1 MTYAPDASEYPVDV
15 QHVGVQRLIGVGHSV
30 GRRYTNHVI
39 LYGPTQ
45 GNAFFGSVTRETNR
59 DGGGSTALGAMPEGS
74 KATAKEP
81 ADIPVSE
88 ASEVVSWGGIESPAS
103 EPERSASDTDP
114 GSDL

>member
-1 MTYAPDASEYPVDV
+1 MTFAPDASEYPVDV

-45 GNAFFGSVTRETNR
+45 GNAFFRSVTRETNR
-59 DGGGSTALGAMPEGS
+59 DGGGSTALGAMPSVSQEV
-74 KATAKEP
+74 AKEP
-81 ADIPVSE
+81 ADADVPKTSE
-88 ASEVVSWGGIESPAS
+88 ILGWGGDESPAG
-103 EPERSASDTDP
+103 EPERSASDQDP